1 MLRLENMILGQ
12 LKLGERQATCI
23 GLHPDKW
30 ETFAR
35 LHKIHNVQEK
45 LDLLLLFLS
54 MLLNMVAGVES
65 EDEEGM
71 NEAQGGE
78 EEGQAGELSSQLLA
92 TIRQG
97 CENMEASSRTFPS
110 LKRKHYVGYKER
122 KMARVSEIPTKHE
135 QCDDNL
141 EEFRPMEDEQQTEPE
156 VDNDEHMDVKAND
169 IIEEEEEDDDKTKYE
184 SESESPASPDPEGWG
199 RVNSLPAGWT
209 LKKSQTKVT
218 GLENVCYVR
227 DPNGKTFQGRRAAL
241 KFMIKSG
248 ADVDEIEIMR
258 SMLDYEGWQI
268 HPLLPEGW
276 RLKSEKKNET
286 SSLLFLTPQVDLLR
300 GIGQAEADMLAH
312 DSYSE
317 GDLDNLRALQAEH
330 SRAMRETSFEWKDN
344 DRLPA
349 GWKERRTESGKVFL
363 LAANSETQF
372 LSKRLALQ
380 HLIQQGRPEEERARM
395 REAMQVD
402 GWLSSRLLPEGWMF
416 KEQGKNNDRKLSQ
429 LLTSE
434 GAHFKS
440 FRNAI
445 EYMRASYTYSED
457 DIKGLEFLVEELS
470 GARRTQS
477 DEWLETEGLPGG
489 WKYKVTKV
497 DICGPFK
504 KSDFWNIFDK
514 CNV

>member
-1 MLRLENMILGQ
+1 MRNI
-12 LKLGERQATCI
+12 
-23 GLHPDKW
+23 
-30 ETFAR
+30 AR
-35 LHKIHNVQEK
+35 LHKIHNLQEK

-54 MLLNMVAGVES
+54 MLLNMVADVES

-135 QCDDNL
+135 QCNDNV
-141 EEFRPMEDEQQTEPE
+141 EELRPLEDEQTEPD
-156 VDNDEHMDVKAND
+156 VDNDELMEVEAND
-169 IIEEEEEDDDKTKYE
+169 NIKEEEEEDKTKYE

-199 RVNSLPAGWT
+199 RVKSLPAGWT

-248 ADVDEIEIMR
+248 ANVDEIEIMR

-344 DRLPA
+344 DWLPT

-363 LAANSETQF
+363 LAANGETQF

-395 REAMQVD
+395 RKAMQVD

-416 KEQGKNNDRKLSQ
+416 KEQGKNNDRKPPQ

-445 EYMRASYTYSED
+445 EYMRASYTYNEE
-457 DIKGLEFLVEELS
+457 DIKGLEFLVEELL
-470 GARRTQS
+470 GVRRTQS
-477 DEWLETEGLPGG
+477 EEWLETEGLPGG
-489 WKYKVTKV
+489 WKNKVTKV

-514 CNV
+514 CYV